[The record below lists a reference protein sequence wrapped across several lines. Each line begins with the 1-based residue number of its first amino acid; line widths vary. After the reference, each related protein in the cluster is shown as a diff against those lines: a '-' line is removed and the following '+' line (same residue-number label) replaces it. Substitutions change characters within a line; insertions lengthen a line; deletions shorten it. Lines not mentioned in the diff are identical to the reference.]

1 MGFYL
6 SAFEQWDFSFLSSIR
21 RKLTCKQTTNMI
33 SRDWYY
39 FCLFST
45 WMLWSGEYLA
55 EKMWKKQN
63 HHPSSPQK
71 GALSLSEC
79 IYVFVKHK
87 HALYEWKLKVL
98 KKYHRMLFLSWRQ
111 LLELIGFWIFWN
123 NLKFQLLISG
133 CGCCCENRTELSVSH
148 RFLCSWLP
156 WLFKNQTTEVQWRV
170 SLCLYSVFAAFSMKF
185 TLLLIFTEDLSFY
198 LSNDKE

>member
-1 MGFYL
+1 MIR
-6 SAFEQWDFSFLSSIR
+6 WIFSRKNVKETKSSSIKPSKGSSFPFR
-21 RKLTCKQTTNMI
+21 VHLCLCETQTC
-33 SRDWYY
+33 
-39 FCLFST
+39 LV
-45 WMLWSGEYLA
+45 WME
-55 EKMWKKQN
+55 
-63 HHPSSPQK
+63 
-71 GALSLSEC
+71 
-79 IYVFVKHK
+79 V
-87 HALYEWKLKVL
+87 KVL
-98 KKYHRMLFLSWRQ
+98 KKYHRMLFLSWWQ